1 MAALYRFSY
10 REAALKYLDSTPP
23 KIRGQIRRKIESLAV
38 NPHPPKSKK
47 LHGYMEGEEEIFRAR
62 SGDYRILYIVRG
74 VEIVILDIGH
84 RKDVY
89 K

>member
-1 MAALYRFSY
+1 MAALYGFAY
-10 REAALKYLDSTPP
+10 TEAALGYLESTPP
-23 KIRGQIRRKIESLAV
+23 KIRGQIRRKIESLAA

-47 LHGYMEGEEEIFRAR
+47 LKGYLEGGEEVFRER
-62 SGDYRILYIVRG
+62 SGDYRILYIVRE